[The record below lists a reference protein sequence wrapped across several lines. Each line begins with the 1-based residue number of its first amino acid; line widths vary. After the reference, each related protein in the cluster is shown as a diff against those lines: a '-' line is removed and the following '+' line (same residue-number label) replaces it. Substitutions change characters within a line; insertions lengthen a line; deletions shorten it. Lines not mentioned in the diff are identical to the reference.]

1 MKNQY
6 ELKKF
11 MVKNGLVELPEPV
24 WISDFFMNTYE
35 GNIIRDLKPELVF
48 PVLNLKNYT
57 SSLSFFKVGKKG
69 EKLKSTIS
77 PYSKSNGSKYSQFF
91 IYDSEEEANIDY
103 LKKMDNFISLY
114 ENNINIHKK
123 KLSSLKKEF
132 ELLSKKDL

>member
-1 MKNQY
+1 M
-6 ELKKF
+6 E
-11 MVKNGLVELPEPV
+11 KNGLVELPEPV

-48 PVLNLKNYT
+48 PVLD
-57 SSLSFFKVGKKG
+57 SSSTLSFFKVGKKG

-77 PYSKSNGSKYSQFF
+77 PYSKSNGWEYSQFF

-114 ENNINIHKK
+114 EDNINIHKK
-123 KLSSLKKEF
+123 NLSSLKKEF
-132 ELLSKKDL
+132 NLLSKKDL